1 MSKDVS
7 IIGGG
12 PAGMTAAIAAARG
25 GARVR
30 LWEKNHSLGR
40 KLLVTGN
47 GRCNFTNRT
56 IGKLFYHSQGSQ
68 DLSDFIKIIDSQ
80 GTQHFFKEMGI
91 EPWEDERGRFFPRSQ
106 EAPSVLLVM
115 EREMERLGVD
125 VRTRCDIVG
134 IERSVNGFILKQR
147 GEAHRSERVII
158 ACGGCAS
165 PQFGSNGSGYELAR
179 QAGHRITKLGP
190 ALVPWEISG
199 NWFHTL
205 QGIRWDMELTLVRGD
220 GQETQFIDEGLFT
233 KYGLSGPLALRSS
246 RMVGVGAKE
255 ARLNFMPDVPLDT
268 LREKLEGRRK
278 TVAQRRTAEFLAGL
292 LPEKLGR
299 LLVRGTGIAP
309 DTDCDSIA
317 DDRLSALARNI
328 TAWPVRIK
336 GLRPFKEAQVTAGGV
351 DLSQVDPG
359 TLESKLAPGLFFC
372 GEVLDVDGDS
382 GGYNLQWCWS
392 SGWAAGTAAARL
404 IK

>member
-40 KLLVTGN
+40 KLLATGN
-47 GRCNFTNRT
+47 GRCNFTNASMDP
-56 IGKLFYHSQGSQ
+56 GHYHSRETA
-68 DLSDFIKIIDSQ
+68 DLSDYLKTVDGRQ
-80 GTQHFFKEMGI
+80 ALEFFGKLGV
-91 EPWEDERGRFFPRSQ
+91 EPCSDERGRYFPRSQ
-106 EAPSVLLVM
+106 EASSVLLAL
-115 EREMERLGVD
+115 EGEMERLGVE

-134 IERSVNGFILKQR
+134 LENSGRGFNIKQR
-147 GEAHRSERVII
+147 GEAHRSGRVVI

-165 PQFGSNGSGYELAR
+165 PQFGSNGTGFELAR
-179 QAGHRITKLGP
+179 RLGHRITALRP
-190 ALVPWEISG
+190 ALVPWEMSG

-205 QGIRWDMELTLVRGD
+205 QGIRWDMGLTAESSGGSTLSL
-220 GQETQFIDEGLFT
+220 IDEGLFT
-233 KYGLSGPLALRSS
+233 RYGLSGPLALRSS
-246 RMVGVGAKE
+246 RLVGEGIKE
-255 ARLNFMPDVPLDT
+255 ARLNFMPEITLDDLKKMLEVRRET
-268 LREKLEGRRK
+268 LS
-278 TVAQRRTAEFLAGL
+278 QRSAVEFLTGL

-299 LLVRGTGIAP
+299 FLVREVGIAT
-309 DTDCDSIA
+309 DTDSGSIS
-317 DDRLSALARNI
+317 DERLSTLAGSILCRPI
-328 TAWPVRIK
+328 KIK

-351 DLSQVDPG
+351 DLSQLEPG
-359 TLESKLAPGLFFC
+359 TLESKLVPGLFFC

-392 SGWAAGTAAARL
+392 SGWAAGTAAAK
-404 IK
+404 INA